1 MDQSFSQIFDIRFV
15 KVMNNVASESA
26 RKSQKVSLSI
36 DFYRITAVALN
47 LIFFF
52 VPGEIPATFKQFFA
66 MTLGLK
72 YLNLSHC
79 KLPIDALKHLLLGLA
94 CNEVTSDVE
103 LNISNN
109 NIGGAG
115 AGVVENALPGDQ

>member
-1 MDQSFSQIFDIRFV
+1 
-15 KVMNNVASESA
+15 
-26 RKSQKVSLSI
+26 
-36 DFYRITAVALN
+36 
-47 LIFFF
+47 
-52 VPGEIPATFKQFFA
+52 

-94 CNEVTSDVE
+94 CNEVTGDVE

-115 AGVVENALPGDQ
+115 AGVVENALPGDQRRQESVVTRNLSLSLEIFRYTKKG

>member
-1 MDQSFSQIFDIRFV
+1 MDKSFSQIFDIRFV
-15 KVMNNVASESA
+15 KVMNNVASKSA

-36 DFYRITAVALN
+36 DFHGITAVALN
-47 LIFFF
+47 LTFFF
-52 VPGEIPATFKQFFA
+52 SGEIPATFKQFFA

>member
-1 MDQSFSQIFDIRFV
+1 MWRL
-15 KVMNNVASESA
+15 KVPGSH
-26 RKSQKVSLSI
+26 KKFLC
-36 DFYRITAVALN
+36 L
-47 LIFFF
+47 LISTEFFF
-52 VPGEIPATFKQFFA
+52 FSGEIPATFKQFFA

>member
-1 MDQSFSQIFDIRFV
+1 
-15 KVMNNVASESA
+15 
-26 RKSQKVSLSI
+26 
-36 DFYRITAVALN
+36 
-47 LIFFF
+47 
-52 VPGEIPATFKQFFA
+52 

-115 AGVVENALPGDQ
+115 AGVVENALPGDQDGPRVTSEVSSDKRLLSLIQIVMMIISDGDVYFRSEVYHAAGRV

>member
-1 MDQSFSQIFDIRFV
+1 
-15 KVMNNVASESA
+15 
-26 RKSQKVSLSI
+26 
-36 DFYRITAVALN
+36 
-47 LIFFF
+47 
-52 VPGEIPATFKQFFA
+52 

-115 AGVVENALPGDQ
+115 AGVVENALPGDLRVTSVTSEVSSDKRLLSLIQIDSDDDKEVTDDVCFRGEVYHAAGRV

>member
-1 MDQSFSQIFDIRFV
+1 
-15 KVMNNVASESA
+15 
-26 RKSQKVSLSI
+26 
-36 DFYRITAVALN
+36 
-47 LIFFF
+47 
-52 VPGEIPATFKQFFA
+52 

-115 AGVVENALPGDQ
+115 AGVVENALPGDAVIPIYQSNNTQAKLI

>member
-1 MDQSFSQIFDIRFV
+1 
-15 KVMNNVASESA
+15 
-26 RKSQKVSLSI
+26 
-36 DFYRITAVALN
+36 
-47 LIFFF
+47 
-52 VPGEIPATFKQFFA
+52 

-94 CNEVTSDVE
+94 CNEVTGDVE

-115 AGVVENALPGDQ
+115 AGVVENALPGDLISDLRCP

>member
-1 MDQSFSQIFDIRFV
+1 
-15 KVMNNVASESA
+15 
-26 RKSQKVSLSI
+26 
-36 DFYRITAVALN
+36 
-47 LIFFF
+47 
-52 VPGEIPATFKQFFA
+52 

-94 CNEVTSDVE
+94 CNEVTGDVE

-115 AGVVENALPGDQ
+115 AGVVENALPGDQRRQKSLVKFESLARDISINEERMKVMKQSDCE